1 MYHFSIQ
8 ATDALVAAIDF
19 NDDILITGFED
30 ALIAMWTLND
40 ASELGQVSGHTGGI
54 TGNFPFFT
62 SLVFKVWNKACISN
76 SHLFTLKHLSSKCQ

>member
-1 MYHFSIQ
+1 M
-8 ATDALVAAIDF
+8 AAIDF

-62 SLVFKVWNKACISN
+62 GLIFKVWNKI
-76 SHLFTLKHLSSKCQ
+76 